1 MSMKTRW
8 LARDG
13 GRVAYSEAGRGPLV
27 VCVPGIG
34 DIREEYRFLTPEL
47 VRAGYR
53 VAEIDLRG
61 HGESSVG
68 WSDVGPAAIGSDVLA
83 LIDELDAKEAVVV
96 GTSKAASAAV
106 WTAAAPDSPV
116 RGIVIIGPFVREVG
130 SAAQRWLYRQV
141 FRVMFNGPWGVGA
154 WMRFWAGLFR
164 SAKPVDFDEYAASL
178 RANLE
183 EPGRLAALRTMMTDT
198 SGGGEPMLPAV
209 HAPALVVMGSADPD
223 FPDPARE
230 ASELARDLGGEALTV
245 EGAGHYPHVEAP
257 ERTSPA
263 ILGFLHQSL
272 PTAPVRAA

>member
-1 MSMKTRW
+1 VTTTW

-13 GRVAYSEAGRGPLV
+13 GRVAYSETGRGPLV

-53 VAEIDLRG
+53 VAEMDLRG

-68 WSDVGPAAIGSDVLA
+68 WPDVGPAAIGSDILA
-83 LIDELDAKEAVVV
+83 LVRELEVEEAVVI

-106 WTAAAPDSPV
+106 WAAAAPSSPV
-116 RGIVIIGPFVREVG
+116 HGIVLIGPFVREVG

-154 WMRFWAGLFR
+154 WMRFWAGLFP
-164 SAKPVDFDEYAASL
+164 SAKPDDFDTYAATL

-198 SGGGEPMLPAV
+198 SGGAEPMLPAV
-209 HAPALVVMGSADPD
+209 HASAFVVMGGSDPD
-223 FPDPARE
+223 FPDPGAEAR
-230 ASELARDLGGEALTV
+230 ELARDLGGESLTV
-245 EGAGHYPHVEAP
+245 EGVGHYPHVEAP
-257 ERTSPA
+257 ERATPA
-263 ILGFLHQSL
+263 ILGFLRQSF
-272 PTAPVRAA
+272 PTAAARAA